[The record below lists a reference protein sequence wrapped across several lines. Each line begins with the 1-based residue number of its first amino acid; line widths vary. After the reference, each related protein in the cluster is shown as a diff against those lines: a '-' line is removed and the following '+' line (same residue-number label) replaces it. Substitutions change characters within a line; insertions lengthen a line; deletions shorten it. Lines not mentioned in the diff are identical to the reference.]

1 MVNGVN
7 PDLAKERHGNLDIK
21 ALTKFLGETRF
32 EAVGEYQAHLDLRDD
47 LMSRIKPVFEENFY
61 NLNRDEKYQMVLKK
75 SLEICEYGREKN
87 LDLSHL
93 IRFATGAVLGHEKF
107 IFGLHV
113 SAFMVPIEL
122 WGTDD
127 QVKYWQQ
134 LAKEKPVFGTY
145 VQTEVGHGT
154 YVRGLETTA
163 TYDKTTREFVLDSP
177 TNTATKFWPG
187 AVGKTC
193 NHALVMAQLIID
205 GKAHGLHGFIVQLR
219 SLEDHKVVPNLEV
232 GDIGMKYGFDTQ
244 DNGYLR
250 FNKLR
255 IPLFN
260 MLMKH
265 AVVTP
270 EGEFK
275 RVGNEMIMYACML
288 ILRCILAQLATL
300 NLSITTTIAIR
311 YSCVRRQT
319 ASIDGKEPQI
329 IEYKTQQ
336 YRLFPALATTYAY
349 YFASSRFINNMSK
362 IKEATNNFET
372 IKPNELNMVSF
383 IF

>member
-1 MVNGVN
+1 MSNQIN
-7 PDLAKERHGNLDIK
+7 PDLAKERHDNLDIK

-32 EAVGEYQAHLDLRDD
+32 EKPGEYQAHLNLRDD
-47 LMSRIKPVFEENFY
+47 LMKRIKPVFEENFY
-61 NLNRDEKYQMVLKK
+61 NLNRDEKYQMIMKK

-87 LDLSHL
+87 IEWSQL
-93 IRFATGAVLGHEKF
+93 IRFASSPILGHEKF

-113 SAFMVPIEL
+113 SAFMIPIEL
-122 WGTDD
+122 WGTEE
-127 QVKYWQQ
+127 QVKYWKK
-134 LAKEKPVFGTY
+134 LASEKPVFGTY
-145 VQTEVGHGT
+145 VQTEIGHGT

-163 TYDKTTREFVLDSP
+163 TYDRATREFIIESP
-177 TNTATKFWPG
+177 TNTSIKFWPG
-187 AVGKTC
+187 AAGKTC
-193 NHALVMAQLIID
+193 NHAIVMAQLVID
-205 GKAHGLHGFIVQLR
+205 GKEHGLHGFIVQLR
-219 SLEDHKVVPNLEV
+219 SLEDHEIVPNLEL

-244 DNGYLR
+244 DNGYLK
-250 FNKLR
+250 FKQLR

-288 ILRCILAQLATL
+288 ILRAILVQIATL
-300 NLSITTTIAIR
+300 NLSMTTTIAIR

-319 ASIDGKEPQI
+319 AAGDGKEPQI

-349 YFASSRFINNMSK
+349 YFSSCRFINNMQV
-362 IKEATNNFET
+362 IKDTTNNFET
-372 IKPNELNMVSF
+372 IKPNELNMV
-383 IF
+383 